1 VEIVVDLFNQHS
13 GNLNELKRMAL
24 SAYLNGADVAK
35 IQILNSKRIWGDDSR
50 KYLEMTYDEVK
61 DFYNFCNSHSI
72 EPWAT
77 VFDEKSLEWI
87 VDLNTK
93 RFKIASV
100 TAAKDKDLC
109 EKILSYNKET
119 IISLGMYNDEFPFG
133 HDKNI
138 KYLYCVS
145 EYPTYL
151 YNKKLRNMPKVFND
165 DIFSYY
171 GYSDHAI
178 GITPALQS
186 YLRGAKL
193 LEKHFTFNNFNQRET
208 EKANLGAF
216 TPDSLR
222 QFKNLINEFEILES

>member
-1 VEIVVDLFNQHS
+1 MEIIVDLFNQHS
-13 GNLNELKRMAL
+13 GNVDELKRMAL

-50 KYLEMTYDEVK
+50 EYLEMTYDEVK
-61 DFYNFCNSHSI
+61 DFYDFCNSHSI

-77 VFDEKSLEWI
+77 VFDEESLEWI
-87 VDLNTK
+87 IDLNTK

-100 TAAKDKDLC
+100 TAAKDKKLC

-119 IISLGMYNDEFPFG
+119 IISLGMYNEEFPFG
-133 HDKNI
+133 FDSNI

-145 EYPTYL
+145 EYPTHL
-151 YNKKLRNMPKVFND
+151 YNDKIRKMPK
-165 DIFSYY
+165 IFDEKGYY
-171 GYSDHAI
+171 GYSDHAM
-178 GITPALQS
+178 GIAPALQS
-186 YLRGAKL
+186 YLNGSKL

-222 QFKNLINEFEILES
+222 LFKNLVNEFNIIKEI

>member
-1 VEIVVDLFNQHS
+1 MEIIVDLFNQHS
-13 GNLNELKRMAL
+13 GNVDELKRMAL
-24 SAYLNGADVAK
+24 SAYMNGADIAK

-50 KYLEMTYDEVK
+50 KYLEMTFDEVK
-61 DFYNFCNSHSI
+61 EFYDFCNSHSI

-77 VFDEKSLEWI
+77 VFDEESLEWI
-87 VDLNTK
+87 VELDTK

-100 TAAKDKDLC
+100 TAAKDKELC
-109 EKILSYNKET
+109 EKILSYDKET
-119 IISLGMYNDEFPFG
+119 VISLGMYNEGFPFG
-133 HDKNI
+133 HNKNI
-138 KYLYCVS
+138 RYLYCVS